1 MRIRWRA
8 RWRFRKAATALV
20 ALALL
25 PVAFLVAGTHA
36 PGAAATSSLAPGV
49 HTNTLR
55 TEDTDLP
62 TVEALKRSE
71 ASNLFAPFVWDGE
84 LVSGPFVAFD
94 FSMRTNAIVGYFAVN
109 RTNMSLLVNTVRIAN
124 FTPTSAPVISGA
136 TFTAMGSGVSL
147 AVHDEPMALMEIR
160 NEGQARAV
168 ELQFPSETKDLTVIR
183 SAAWPQ
189 SSLAF
194 AVGGNRGRLIVG
206 RGNLSV
212 NGTTVTAALQPGDYL
227 ALRAVPAFA
236 EHAAERSAVLAAFGS
251 GRLAAEYDL
260 VAMSSGGWLENSA
273 QYETG
278 LVASSS
284 EVGFSQ
290 AEINLGTSEPHGGLV
305 ILAFDPQTMPVD
317 GHHTLVVMEN
327 GLDVP
332 LAPDP
337 VASLYDL
344 PGTSGRASYA
354 LLNMN
359 ATVLVIYLPDLSAT
373 PLRVESVSSTAG
385 GIDWPTELAMIA
397 AAFVVS
403 VAAAIMFRR
412 PDV

>member
-8 RWRFRKAATALV
+8 RWRFRRAATALV

-25 PVAFLVAGTHA
+25 PVAFLVAATHA
-36 PGAAATSSLAPGV
+36 PGAAATSPLAPGV
-49 HTNTLR
+49 HTSTFR
-55 TEDTDLP
+55 AEDTDLP
-62 TVEALKRSE
+62 TAEALQRSE
-71 ASNLFAPFVWDGE
+71 DSGLFAPFAWDGE

-109 RTNMSLLVNTVRIAN
+109 GTNMSLLVNTVRIAN
-124 FTPTSAPVISGA
+124 FTATSAPVISGA
-136 TFTAMGSGVSL
+136 TFTALGSGVSL
-147 AVHDEPMALMEIR
+147 VVHDEPMGLLEIR
-160 NEGQARAV
+160 SEGQARAV
-168 ELQFPSETKDLTVIR
+168 EVQFPSETKDLTVIR
-183 SAAWPQ
+183 STAWPE

-212 NGTTVTAALQPGDYL
+212 NGTTITAALQPEDYL

-260 VAMSSGGWLENSA
+260 VAMNSGGWLENSA
-273 QYETG
+273 LYETG
-278 LVASSS
+278 LAASGS

-290 AEINLGTSEPHGGLV
+290 AEITLGTSVPHGGLV

-317 GHHTLVVMEN
+317 GHHELVVTEN

-332 LAPDP
+332 LVSDP

-344 PGTSGRASYA
+344 PGTSSRATYA
-354 LLNMN
+354 LLNLN
-359 ATVLVIYLPDLSAT
+359 ATVLVVYLPDLSAT
-373 PLRVESVSSTAG
+373 PLRVESVSLPTG